1 LRAFHKLKGDFVLL
15 TENLR
20 DKQQD
25 EKSDSSCISELNVA
39 AESSVSAND
48 HQQKPQSG
56 VKPSQD
62 IASVNEVSAKRDL
75 RKTIIAV
82 GGSKGGV
89 GKSVISANLA
99 VGLALLGQQVVLADL
114 DLGGADV
121 HLYAGVKSLKK
132 TWKDFLEKKA
142 DSIEEIL
149 TPTAFNG
156 LSLIG
161 GDSSKLGSANLPY
174 AQKQKIMKHLR
185 ELKTDYVVIDLGGDT
200 TLNGLDF
207 FLLADQKIVVTSTD
221 PASVLD
227 SYTFVKVAFHRFLE
241 RFFSEYKPLVKL
253 AMQIKDGSLEEA
265 KNYSLDFIFEQVRI
279 RDESACVKLKEEF
292 KTFNVSL
299 VANMADHRN
308 DVRIAQSM
316 RQLLKQKCFL
326 DVGILGTIPF
336 DKAAR
341 KAARSCTPIV
351 VENPRCQASK
361 VIHQMLAGILLQ
373 HERES
378 IREELLQKAGR
389 IRNYAKNQIAAETM
403 TMDGLTVAQISS
415 VYGRAPRFREG
426 FRRILDIMKS

>member
-1 LRAFHKLKGDFVLL
+1 VLL
-15 TENLR
+15 TDNFQKKQQPENL
-20 DKQQD
+20 DIKD
-25 EKSDSSCISELNVA
+25 ES
-39 AESSVSAND
+39 AESVVADNPISADHSQKKLQPEKIHSQDDASVSKAPEKTNS
-48 HQQKPQSG
+48 P
-56 VKPSQD
+56 
-62 IASVNEVSAKRDL
+62 
-75 RKTIIAV
+75 KTIIAV

-121 HLYAGVKSLKK
+121 HLYAGVKSLTK
-132 TWKDFLEKKA
+132 TWKDFLEKKV

-149 TPTAFNG
+149 TPTAFKG

-174 AQKQKIMKHLR
+174 AQKQKIVRHLK
-185 ELKTDYVVIDLGGDT
+185 ELDTDYVVIDLGGDT

-241 RFFSEYKPLVKL
+241 RFFSEYKALMKL
-253 AMQIKDGSLEEA
+253 AIQIKDGTLEKSE
-265 KNYSLDFIFEQVRI
+265 NYSLDYIFEQVRL
-279 RDESACVKLKEEF
+279 RDESACAKLKKQF
-292 KTFNVSL
+292 DKFNVSL
-299 VANMADHRN
+299 VANMADHSN
-308 DVRIAQSM
+308 DVRIAESM
-316 RQLLKQKCFL
+316 QQLLKQKCFL

-341 KAARSCTPIV
+341 KAARGCTPIV

-378 IREELLQKAGR
+378 IRTELLQKAGR
-389 IRNYAKNQIAAETM
+389 VRDFAKNQIEADTM
-403 TMDGLTVAQISS
+403 KLDGLTVAQISS
-415 VYGRAPRFREG
+415 VYGRAPRLREG
-426 FRRILDIMKS
+426 FRKILDIMRS

>member
-1 LRAFHKLKGDFVLL
+1 VLL
-15 TENLR
+15 TDNFQKKQQPENL
-20 DKQQD
+20 DIKD
-25 EKSDSSCISELNVA
+25 ES
-39 AESSVSAND
+39 AESVVADNPISAD
-48 HQQKPQSG
+48 HSQKKLQPE
-56 VKPSQD
+56 KIHSQ
-62 IASVNEVSAKRDL
+62 
-75 RKTIIAV
+75 
-82 GGSKGGV
+82 
-89 GKSVISANLA
+89 ANLA

-121 HLYAGVKSLKK
+121 HLYAGVKSLTK
-132 TWKDFLEKKA
+132 TWKDFFEKKV

-149 TPTAFNG
+149 TPTAFKG

-174 AQKQKIMKHLR
+174 AQKQKIVRHLK
-185 ELKTDYVVIDLGGDT
+185 ELDTDYVVIDLGGDT

-241 RFFSEYKPLVKL
+241 RFFSEYKALMKL
-253 AMQIKDGSLEEA
+253 AIQIKDGTLEKSE
-265 KNYSLDFIFEQVRI
+265 NYSLDYIFEQVRL
-279 RDESACVKLKEEF
+279 RDESACAKLKKQF
-292 KTFNVSL
+292 DKFNVSL
-299 VANMADHRN
+299 VANMADHSN
-308 DVRIAQSM
+308 DVRIAESM
-316 RQLLKQKCFL
+316 QQLLKQKCFL

-341 KAARSCTPIV
+341 KAARGCTPIV

-378 IREELLQKAGR
+378 IRTELLQKAGR
-389 IRNYAKNQIAAETM
+389 VRDFAKNQIEADTM
-403 TMDGLTVAQISS
+403 KLDGLTVAQISS
-415 VYGRAPRFREG
+415 VYGRAPRLREG
-426 FRRILDIMKS
+426 FRKILDIMRS

>member
-1 LRAFHKLKGDFVLL
+1 VLI
-15 TENLR
+15 TDNIREKQQPENLHVK
-20 DKQQD
+20 D
-25 EKSDSSCISELNVA
+25 DSAASVVPDHPISTDN
-39 AESSVSAND
+39 S
-48 HQQKPQSG
+48 QQKPQPE
-56 VKPSQD
+56 KIQSQD
-62 IASVNEVSAKRDL
+62 DASGSEASEKTNSQ
-75 RKTIIAV
+75 KTIIAV

-121 HLYAGVKSLKK
+121 HLYAGVKSLPK
-132 TWKDFLEKKA
+132 TWKDFLEKKV

-149 TPTAFNG
+149 TPTAFKG

-174 AQKQKIMKHLR
+174 TQKQKIMRHLK
-185 ELKTDYVVIDLGGDT
+185 ELETDYVIIDLGGDT

-241 RFFSEYKPLVKL
+241 RFFSEYKTLMKL
-253 AMQIKDGSLEEA
+253 AIQIKDGTLEKSE
-265 KNYSLDFIFEQVRI
+265 NYSLDYIFEEVRI
-279 RDESACVKLKEEF
+279 RDESACAKLKKQF
-292 KTFNVSL
+292 DKFNVSL

-308 DVRIAQSM
+308 DVRITESM
-316 RQLLKQKCFL
+316 QQLLKQKCFL

-341 KAARSCTPIV
+341 KAARGCTPIV

-378 IREELLQKAGR
+378 VRTELLQKAGR
-389 IRNYAKNQIAAETM
+389 IRNFAKNQIEADTM
-403 TMDGLTVAQISS
+403 TLDGLTVAQISS

-426 FRRILDIMKS
+426 FRKILDIMTS

>member
-1 LRAFHKLKGDFVLL
+1 VLL
-15 TENLR
+15 KDNFQE
-20 DKQQD
+20 KQQP
-25 EKSDSSCISELNVA
+25 EKI
-39 AESSVSAND
+39 
-48 HQQKPQSG
+48 Q
-56 VKPSQD
+56 SQD
-62 IASVNEVSAKRDL
+62 DAAASEVSEKAISQ
-75 RKTIIAV
+75 KTIIAV

-121 HLYAGVKSLKK
+121 HLYAGVKSLPK
-132 TWKDFLEKKA
+132 TWKDFLEKKVE
-142 DSIEEIL
+142 SIEEIL
-149 TPTAFNG
+149 TPTAFKG

-174 AQKQKIMKHLR
+174 TQKQKIMRHLK
-185 ELKTDYVVIDLGGDT
+185 ELETDYVVIDLGGDT

-241 RFFSEYKPLVKL
+241 RFFSEYKTLMKL
-253 AMQIKDGSLEEA
+253 AIQIKDGTLEKAE
-265 KNYSLDFIFEQVRI
+265 NYSLE
-279 RDESACVKLKEEF
+279 DESACAKLKEQFDKF
-292 KTFNVSL
+292 KVSL

-308 DVRIAQSM
+308 DVRIAESM
-316 RQLLKQKCFL
+316 QHLLKQKCFL

-341 KAARSCTPIV
+341 KAARGCTPIV

-378 IREELLQKAGR
+378 VRTELLQKAGR
-389 IRNYAKNQIAAETM
+389 IRNFAKNQIEADTM
-403 TMDGLTVAQISS
+403 KLDGLTVAQISS

-426 FRRILDIMKS
+426 FRKILDIMTS